1 MSFCSHIVLQSSMD
15 NIEDNFEDC
24 ADCSKLNDNNNDDS
38 CENLDVSEED
48 ISLALE
54 YDQDQESDNAK
65 EIHTRIE
72 ALYQKIEEKQKLLQS
87 KREELRL

>member
-1 MSFCSHIVLQSSMD
+1 MSFCSHILLQSSMD
-15 NIEDNFEDC
+15 NVEDNFDDC
-24 ADCSKLNDNNNDDS
+24 VDCSKLNDNNNDDS

-54 YDQDQESDNAK
+54 YEDQEGGNAK

-72 ALYQKIEEKQKLLQS
+72 DLYQKIEEKQKVLQS